1 MKKKK
6 ELIYK
11 LEKIFIDIFQLDK
24 KKYNSKNIIHLNE
37 KNIKNWDSL
46 RKLNLIIAVE
56 QKFKIKVKDKQID
69 EFISFLKVLKIII
82 KQS

>member
-6 ELIYK
+6 ELTYK

-24 KKYNSKNIIHLNE
+24 KKYNSKNIIHLNQ